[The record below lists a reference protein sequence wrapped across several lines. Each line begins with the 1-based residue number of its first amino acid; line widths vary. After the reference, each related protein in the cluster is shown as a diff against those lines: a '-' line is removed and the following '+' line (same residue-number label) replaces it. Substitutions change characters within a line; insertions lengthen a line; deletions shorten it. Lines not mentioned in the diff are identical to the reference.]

1 MTTWRGSLVV
11 LMLRIIW
18 AVFFYLSLIGSAS
31 ATITI
36 GSKNFN
42 ESYLLGEIMAQLLE
56 LEGFEVERK
65 FGLGGTLVCY
75 EALVNDEIDIYAEY
89 TGTLSHVIL
98 KTDDLTPQVA
108 ELNRLV
114 EEQALRVLGSFGFN
128 NTYAI
133 ALKKHFAKELGVSL
147 VSQLTN
153 HPDLK
158 MAFSLEF
165 LNRED
170 GWPGLAK
177 TYGLSGKPT
186 GIEHGL
192 AYQAIDQGKIDITDA
207 YSTDG
212 DLERYGLTVLDDD
225 LGYFPQY
232 LAVPFVRAA
241 LPNQVLAVISRLEG
255 IIDDERMRELNSR
268 TVIYGESFAEV
279 ASRFIAEE
287 GLGETRIE
295 AEVISSIL
303 GNTITHL
310 KLTFIA
316 LLLGCLLGLPLGII
330 VFRANVA
337 ARITVYIAGLLQTI
351 PSIAMLALMIP
362 LFGIGEVPAIVALFL
377 YSILPILRNTITALV
392 TIDPLLKRI
401 AEAIG
406 LTRSQQ
412 LRYVLLPM
420 ALPTILAGIKTAAI
434 ISIGTATLAA
444 FIGAGGLGE
453 PIVTGL
459 ALNDTNLILQ
469 GALPAAGLAICV
481 ELLFEILERL
491 LVKPHMLQGQ
501 LTD

>member
-1 MTTWRGSLVV
+1 
-11 LMLRIIW
+11 
-18 AVFFYLSLIGSAS
+18 
-31 ATITI
+31 
-36 GSKNFN
+36 
-42 ESYLLGEIMAQLLE
+42 MAQLLE

-75 EALVNDEIDIYAEY
+75 EALVNSEIDIYAEY
-89 TGTLSHVIL
+89 TGTLSQVIL
-98 KTDDLTPQVA
+98 KTNDLTPQVA

-114 EEQALRVLGSFGFN
+114 EARELRVLESFGFN
-128 NTYAI
+128 NTYAM
-133 ALKKHFAKELGVSL
+133 AVKKTFADELGVSL
-147 VSQLTN
+147 VSQLTD
-153 HPDLK
+153 HRDLK

-177 TYGLSGKPT
+177 TYGFSGTPT

-192 AYQAIDQGKIDITDA
+192 AYQAIDEGKIDITDA

-212 DLERYGLTVLDDD
+212 DLERYGLTVLEDD

-232 LAVPFVRAA
+232 FAVPFVRAA
-241 LPNQVLAVISRLEG
+241 LPNEALAVISRLEG
-255 IIDDERMRELNSR
+255 IIDDERMRELNGR
-268 TVIYGESFAEV
+268 TVVDGKSFAEV
-279 ASRFIAEE
+279 ASRFIVEE
-287 GLGETRIE
+287 GLGETRIQ
-295 AEVISSIL
+295 ADVASSIL
-303 GNTITHL
+303 SNTITHL

-316 LLLGCLLGLPLGII
+316 LALGCLLGLPLGIV
-330 VFRANVA
+330 VFRSKVA
-337 ARITVYIAGLLQTI
+337 ARITVYVAGLLQTI
-351 PSIAMLALMIP
+351 PSIALLALMIP

-392 TIDPLLKRI
+392 TIDPLLKRV

-406 LTRSQQ
+406 LTRFQQ
-412 LRYVLLPM
+412 LRHVLLPM

-469 GALPAAGLAICV
+469 GALPAACLAICV

-491 LVKPHMLQGQ
+491 LVKPHLLQGQ
-501 LTD
+501 LPN